1 MTTQDQYLNMLD
13 QQIKDAQVTLEM
25 GKALAR
31 LRDNPDF
38 KKLVVKGYLENE
50 AVRLVHLKADP
61 SMQSVPD
68 QAGIDR
74 DINSIGSLAQYF
86 RAVEMMGARAESS
99 IAEAEAAR
107 EEIQQEGE

>member
-1 MTTQDQYLNMLD
+1 MTTENQFLAQLE
-13 QQIKDAQVTLEM
+13 QQIKDAQASLEL

-61 SMQSVPD
+61 NMQSVQE

-74 DINSIGSLAQYF
+74 DINAIGSLSQYF
-86 RAVEMMGARAESS
+86 RAVEMMGSRAESS